1 MLRKSSSSAKIYY
14 PKYDQAEVVEELRKT
29 MQMLSKEL
37 GIEKVILF
45 GSYAKNRYT
54 VASDI
59 DILVVFDETVCDE
72 DKVYKA
78 IRKRVKLSRLEPHLI
93 TKNEYSRARESR
105 WIKTI
110 EKEGIIILGSN
121 TL

>member
-14 PKYDQAEVVEELRKT
+14 PKYDLTEVVEELRKA

-93 TKNEYSRARESR
+93 TKNELVGQEN
-105 WIKTI
+105 
-110 EKEGIIILGSN
+110 LGG
-121 TL
+121 